1 MSFSLAFFLNEMHHD
16 TSSGTIFAT
25 HQNENRENYLN
36 LMLFY
41 SFLRET
47 SVHPG
52 FGEVIFSFVFVKT
65 IIAIITHRYI
75 FP

>member
-52 FGEVIFSFVFVKT
+52 LEK
-65 IIAIITHRYI
+65 
-75 FP
+75 